1 MISSRIKKMDATSI
15 ELKVKYRPKLKG
27 KVNIRKYA
35 VETYIFLPVE
45 LGINKRNFTNIDF
58 YREYKNHLKIDPP
71 KVLLSE
77 IADRSHKFMLN
88 YNSIVEN
95 FDINNMD
102 SIEMLDDN
110 TKILLNVY
118 KKAIKREVQKIIKYS
133 KADEKIR
140 VAKRLI
146 KNIDISINNYRK
158 RQNSI
163 LAITTDECKINKT
176 ISIGNEY
183 ISNLKYRFF
192 HEAILFLMNDGDTAY
207 YSVIQEL
214 KQSLELEIEYRK
226 EHNYPLSSTVKKE
239 NETLIKRW
247 NVIKYFISNK
257 LIIKAKI
264 DKDSK
269 YLEEILYSFAA
280 GIAMIFA
287 TSIAFYYNKKFGN
300 FTLSFFVVLV
310 LSYMFKDRIKE
321 WARSFFSS
329 ILQKQLLDH
338 HYNLYD
344 DNSVKIGNSKD
355 GFEFIPQTSLS
366 QTIKNIRYSDELLAT
381 ELMNH
386 EEKVMKFTRKININM
401 RQFIKTFGRIDLR
414 GINDVIT
421 FNFAPIIMRMQDTI
435 FPIYA
440 MNSKGKIKTINSEK
454 TYPINIVQAISLDK
468 ETHYQHYTVNIA
480 KSGIKKLLVIKK

>member
-1 MISSRIKKMDATSI
+1 MISSRIKKMDNTSI
-15 ELKVKYRPKLKG
+15 EIKVKYRPKLKG
-27 KVNIRKYA
+27 KVNIRKYS

-77 IADRSHKFMLN
+77 IAERTHGFMIN
-88 YNSIVEN
+88 YNSIVER
-95 FDINNMD
+95 FDVNNKD
-102 SIEMLDDN
+102 SVETLDDN
-110 TKILLNVY
+110 TRILLNVY

-133 KADEKIR
+133 EPDEKIR
-140 VAKRLI
+140 VATRLI
-146 KNIDISINNYRK
+146 KNIDLSIENYRN

-163 LAITTDECKINKT
+163 LDITHKECKINKT

-192 HEAILFLMNDGDTAY
+192 HEAILHLIDDGDIAY
-207 YSVIQEL
+207 YSVIEAL
-214 KQSLELEIEYRK
+214 RLSLDTEIEYRK
-226 EHNYPLSSTVKKE
+226 QNNFPLSSTVKKE
-239 NETLIKRW
+239 NENLIKRW
-247 NVIKYFISNK
+247 NIIKYFISNK
-257 LIIKAKI
+257 LIIKAKV
-264 DKDSK
+264 DKDSR

-280 GIAMIFA
+280 GIAMVFA
-287 TSIAFYYNKKFGN
+287 TGIAFYYNQKFGN

-321 WARSFFSS
+321 WGRSFFSS

-344 DNSVKIGNSKD
+344 DNNVKIGVSKD
-355 GFEFIPQTSLS
+355 GFEFIPQTSL
-366 QTIKNIRYSDELLAT
+366 TKKINDLRYSEELLIK

-421 FNFAPIIMRMQDTI
+421 LNFAPIIMRMQDTI
-435 FPIYA
+435 FPVYA

-454 TYPINIVQAISLDK
+454 TYPINIVQAISIDK
-468 ETHYQHYTVNIA
+468 QTHYQHYTVNVA
-480 KSGIKKLLVIKK
+480 KSGIKKLEVIKK